1 MLFLGSAGTLS
12 DSISLQAAGGSGFD
26 VKCSLPSSL
35 ALYTL
40 WVLRT
45 SQCFITATQ
54 HPLSLVLTGYF
65 GKFYYQNPTFNV
77 SAALHKNRFMAFL

>member
-1 MLFLGSAGTLS
+1 MWKSSRRPVTYISLVLFLGSAGTLS

-40 WVLRT
+40 
-45 SQCFITATQ
+45 
-54 HPLSLVLTGYF
+54 
-65 GKFYYQNPTFNV
+65 
-77 SAALHKNRFMAFL
+77 